1 VFIAKV
7 INGLNPSWSAAR
19 FSPRRVGRARFF
31 RGFSAWLCFTV
42 PAVYPVLGQAQQ
54 RTAPPETAA
63 TAAPVAPATVE
74 APSDVAPRFA
84 SVLAQPGGLT
94 SNEAARRGAETSVQA
109 AIEREDVRQA
119 EDTKAT
125 ILWRSTPQLTLTA
138 RATRLSEIDP
148 VTFPG
153 DDGTAVSVSQPSTNY
168 YLNAGLTIPLSNYL
182 LRFVQALRGAT
193 SNRDAAELEERAART
208 TSASNAR
215 LAYYD
220 WVRTRLETVV
230 AEQALGEA
238 SAQLVRMRALFSVGR
253 AAQADLLQA
262 QAFEADAQLSLS
274 QSRTRGSV
282 AEERLRLSI
291 HAPPGEALSVGE
303 DVLADFA
310 AKEEARGLDELYRE
324 ALAGRLEIRA
334 LERSHAA
341 LADSR
346 HVEYV
351 AGLPRLEATGNY
363 TYANPNQRIFPSED
377 AWNTSWDVGLQLTW
391 TINDFGVGSRAAST
405 ISSQMTQL
413 DQRRIGVEEQLRIE
427 VVSALGALNE
437 ARQNITTAEQGERAA
452 TAAYEARARLQEQ
465 GMGTALE
472 LMQAETLRIRARLN
486 LIYAHIALRVAR
498 TQLDHAVGRDIPNEM
513 RAERA
518 TPD

>member
-1 VFIAKV
+1 V
-7 INGLNPSWSAAR
+7 
-19 FSPRRVGRARFF
+19 
-31 RGFSAWLCFTV
+31 V
-42 PAVYPVLGQAQQ
+42 PG
-54 RTAPPETAA
+54 
-63 TAAPVAPATVE
+63 
-74 APSDVAPRFA
+74 FA

-119 EDTKAT
+119 ENAKAT

-138 RATRLSEIDP
+138 RATRLSDINP
-148 VTFPG
+148 ITFTA
-153 DDGTAVSVSQPSTNY
+153 DDGSPVPVPQPSMNY

-182 LRFVQALRGAT
+182 LRFVQAVRGAT
-193 SNRDAAELEERAART
+193 SNRDAAELEERAARA
-208 TSASNAR
+208 TSAANAR
-215 LAYYD
+215 IAYYD

-291 HAPPGEALSVGE
+291 HAPVDENLSVGE
-303 DVLADFA
+303 DVLAEFA
-310 AKEEARGLDELYRE
+310 AKDEASGLEDLYRE
-324 ALAGRLEIRA
+324 ALAGRLEIQA
-334 LERSHAA
+334 LQRSHSA

-351 AGLPRLEATGNY
+351 AGLPRLEAIGNY
-363 TYANPNQRIFPSED
+363 TYANPNQRIFPAED

-391 TINDFGVGSRAAST
+391 TINDFGVGSRTASSV
-405 ISSQMTQL
+405 SSQMTQIE
-413 DQRRIGVEEQLRIE
+413 QRRIGVEEQLRIE
-427 VVSALGALNE
+427 VVSALGALSE

-465 GMGTALE
+465 GLGTALE

-498 TQLDHAVGRDIPNEM
+498 TQLDHAVARDVNEGLGT
-513 RAERA
+513 ERRVA
-518 TPD
+518 D